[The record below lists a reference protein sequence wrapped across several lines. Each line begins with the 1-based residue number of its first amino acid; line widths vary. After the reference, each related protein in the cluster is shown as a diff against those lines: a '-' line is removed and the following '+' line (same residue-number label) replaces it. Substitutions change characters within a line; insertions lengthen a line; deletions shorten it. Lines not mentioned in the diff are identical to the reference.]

1 MRYYKTRNIAT
12 EACKKGHVRISGEI
26 AKASKEVFP
35 QDKIQVRKGAITY
48 EIEVLDIP
56 TSRVGAKLVGLYCI
70 DHTPEE
76 AFEQEELRQLSQEYY
91 RKKGEGRPTK
101 KDRRDLDDFFSSE
114 EEEEWGSEQ
123 WKVKSEEWRVKSEKW
138 KVKSEKWLFHISMRA
153 FGFCCRGDLQ
163 IALCRHMRGV
173 KSVAKR
179 MSLGMWWKMKE
190 NQR

>member
-114 EEEEWGSEQ
+114 EEEEWGSE
-123 WKVKSEEWRVKSEKW
+123 EWR
-138 KVKSEKWLFHISMRA
+138 
-153 FGFCCRGDLQ
+153 RGNYQ
-163 IALCRHMRGV
+163 YPN
-173 KSVAKR
+173 SF
-179 MSLGMWWKMKE
+179 SS
-190 NQR
+190 

>member
-12 EACKKGHVRISGEI
+12 EACKKGHVRIGGEI

-56 TSRVGAKLVGLYCI
+56 TSRVGAKFVGLYCI

-76 AFEQEELRQLSQEYY
+76 AFEQEELRQLAQEYY

-101 KDRRDLDDFFSSE
+101 KDRRDLDDFLSSE
-114 EEEEWGSEQ
+114 EEEEWESEQ
-123 WKVKSEEWRVKSEKW
+123 
-138 KVKSEKWLFHISMRA
+138 
-153 FGFCCRGDLQ
+153 
-163 IALCRHMRGV
+163 
-173 KSVAKR
+173 
-179 MSLGMWWKMKE
+179 
-190 NQR
+190 

>member
-1 MRYYKTRNIAT
+1 MRIDKYLWCVRYYKTRNIAT
-12 EACKKGHVRISGEI
+12 EACKKGHVRIAGEI

-123 WKVKSEEWRVKSEKW
+123 
-138 KVKSEKWLFHISMRA
+138 
-153 FGFCCRGDLQ
+153 
-163 IALCRHMRGV
+163 
-173 KSVAKR
+173 
-179 MSLGMWWKMKE
+179 
-190 NQR
+190 

>member
-12 EACKKGHVRISGEI
+12 EACKKGHVRIGGEI

-76 AFEQEELRQLSQEYY
+76 AFEQEELRQLAQEYY

-114 EEEEWGSEQ
+114 EDEEWGSEQ
-123 WKVKSEEWRVKSEKW
+123 WRVKSEEWTGVSE
-138 KVKSEKWLFHISMRA
+138 
-153 FGFCCRGDLQ
+153 Q
-163 IALCRHMRGV
+163 
-173 KSVAKR
+173 KSVIINHW
-179 MSLGMWWKMKE
+179 SLIIDHWSLNINHWYRHEGFFVLS
-190 NQR
+190 

>member
-12 EACKKGHVRISGEI
+12 EACKKGHVRIAGEI

-76 AFEQEELRQLSQEYY
+76 AFEQEELRQLAQEYY

-114 EEEEWGSEQ
+114 EDEEWGSEQ
-123 WKVKSEEWRVKSEKW
+123 WRVN
-138 KVKSEKWLFHISMRA
+138 
-153 FGFCCRGDLQ
+153 RGQWTEVSD
-163 IALCRHMRGV
+163 H
-173 KSVAKR
+173 
-179 MSLGMWWKMKE
+179 
-190 NQR
+190 

>member
-12 EACKKGHVRISGEI
+12 EACKKGHVRIGGEI

-56 TSRVGAKLVGLYCI
+56 ISRVGAKLVGLYCI

-76 AFEQEELRQLSQEYY
+76 AFEQEELRQLAQEYY

-114 EEEEWGSEQ
+114 EDEEWG
-123 WKVKSEEWRVKSEKW
+123 EWRVKSEECSQANELGYV
-138 KVKSEKWLFHISMRA
+138 VKSDYPILAWGLLRSVVGAI
-153 FGFCCRGDLQ
+153 C
-163 IALCRHMRGV
+163 
-173 KSVAKR
+173 KSPLKKV
-179 MSLGMWWKMKE
+179 
-190 NQR
+190 N

>member
-12 EACKKGHVRISGEI
+12 EACKKGHVRIGGEI

-56 TSRVGAKLVGLYCI
+56 ISRVGAKLVGLYCI

-76 AFEQEELRQLSQEYY
+76 AFEQEQLRQLAQEYY

-101 KDRRDLDDFFSSE
+101 KDRRAIDNLLNDFQEDIDDE
-114 EEEEWGSEQ
+114 
-123 WKVKSEEWRVKSEKW
+123 
-138 KVKSEKWLFHISMRA
+138 L
-153 FGFCCRGDLQ
+153 L
-163 IALCRHMRGV
+163 
-173 KSVAKR
+173 
-179 MSLGMWWKMKE
+179 
-190 NQR
+190 

>member
-12 EACKKGHVRISGEI
+12 EACKKGHVRIGGEI

-76 AFEQEELRQLSQEYY
+76 AFEQEELRQLAQEYY

-114 EEEEWGSEQ
+114 EDEEWGSEQ
-123 WKVKSEEWRVKSEKW
+123 WTEVSEQWTEVSEQW
-138 KVKSEKWLFHISMRA
+138 TEVSEQWTEVINHWTLIINH
-153 FGFCCRGDLQ
+153 
-163 IALCRHMRGV
+163 
-173 KSVAKR
+173 
-179 MSLGMWWKMKE
+179 WY
-190 NQR
+190 